1 MKIKIHL
8 LLIAMAICLP
18 FASQTTR
25 AGADEVD
32 FDRVFGAGQRCD
44 HVIRLVLQHG
54 VNNSVNLHSHDML
67 HHAGFGT
74 MVVPAS
80 EIGDLQLKRVT
91 RIQHSD
97 PACGPKFAVVIHNAS
112 SREVCDLRVTAVGLL
127 GRICPTS
134 PTTVTK
140 VQKIL
145 PGQSLEVQVALPIEA
160 LTMGSLNETTV
171 GFRRLLFAID
181 SYDQFVET
189 NEANNIKVFDLSS
202 IPVAIAAP
210 TAAETPIQRP
220 VQPATVEAIVDPVQ
234 ATPPAVKQTQPVVAA
249 PATTQT
255 EGPGGEAIGDDVRSA
270 MRKMNAAKP
279 QEANAAMSL

>member
-1 MKIKIHL
+1 MKIKTQL

-18 FASQTTR
+18 FASHINR
-25 AGADEVD
+25 ASADEVD
-32 FDRVFGAGQRCD
+32 FDRVLGEGQRCD

-54 VNNSVNLHSHDML
+54 VNNSINLHSHDLL
-67 HHAGFGT
+67 HNTGLGT

-80 EIGDLQLKRVT
+80 EIGDLQLKQVT
-91 RIQHSD
+91 RIQHSN
-97 PACGPKFAVVIHNAS
+97 AASGPKFAVVIHNAS

-127 GRICPTS
+127 SRIRPTS

-145 PGQSLEVQVALPIEA
+145 AGQSLEIQIVLPIES
-160 LTMGSLNETTV
+160 LTMGSLNGTSV
-171 GFRRLLFAID
+171 GFRRLLVTID

-210 TAAETPIQRP
+210 TAIETPIAQP
-220 VQPATVEAIVDPVQ
+220 VQPATVKAIVDPVQ
-234 ATPPAVKQTQPVVAA
+234 ATPPAVNQSQPVVTA
-249 PATTQT
+249 PATTQALN
-255 EGPGGEAIGDDVRSA
+255 PGDGALGDDVRSA

-279 QEANAAMSL
+279 QEASAAMSL